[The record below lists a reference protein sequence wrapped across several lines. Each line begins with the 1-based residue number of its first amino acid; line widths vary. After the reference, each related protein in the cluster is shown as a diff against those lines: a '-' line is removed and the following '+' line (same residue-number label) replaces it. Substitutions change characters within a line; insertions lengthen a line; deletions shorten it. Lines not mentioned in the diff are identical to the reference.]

1 MNLNLLTMKMFLTTG
16 ALICAMLVSSSFTV
30 SAQKRKK
37 DDKEAKG
44 FRYEIEAMKTGVQG
58 TYLIKVWSYSKQ
70 PMMPADLAKKNAVHG
85 IIFKGFPAKDGV
97 PGQLALAA
105 DPAIETEK
113 AEFFENFFKDGGDF
127 LKYVT
132 LVGDGQIAPEDRIRM
147 GKEFKI
153 GLVVSVDVAAL
164 RRALEDAGI
173 IKKLDDGFTS

>member
-1 MNLNLLTMKMFLTTG
+1 MKRFLTAG
-16 ALICAMLVSSSFTV
+16 ALISTIIISLSFNA
-30 SAQKRKK
+30 SAQKRKGDK
-37 DDKEAKG
+37 DDKG

-70 PMMPADLAKKNAVHG
+70 PMPSMDLFKKNAVHG
-85 IIFKGFPAKDGV
+85 IIFKGFPPKDGV
-97 PGQLALAA
+97 PGQLALAS

-113 AEFFENFFKDGGDF
+113 ADFFANFFKDGGDY
-127 LKYVT
+127 LKYAT
-132 LVGDGQIAPEDRIRM
+132 LVGDGQIAPEDRMKM

>member
-1 MNLNLLTMKMFLTTG
+1 MKMFLTTG
-16 ALICAMLVSSSFTV
+16 ALICALLVSVSFTT
-30 SAQKRKK
+30 SGQSKKK
-37 DDKEAKG
+37 DKGDKETKG

-70 PMMPADLAKKNAVHG
+70 PIMPMDLAKKNAVHG

-105 DPAIETEK
+105 DPAVETEK
-113 AEFFENFFKDGGDF
+113 AEFFDNFFKDGGEY

-132 LVGDGQIAPEDRIRM
+132 LVGDGQIAPEDRMKM

-153 GLVVSVDVAAL
+153 GVVVSVDVAAL

-173 IKKLDDGFTS
+173 IKKLDNGFTS

>member
-1 MNLNLLTMKMFLTTG
+1 MKMFLTTG
-16 ALICAMLVSSSFTV
+16 TLICALLVSVSFPT
-30 SAQKRKK
+30 SAQKKA
-37 DDKEAKG
+37 DKETKG

-58 TYLIKVWSYSKQ
+58 TYLIKVWSYSKD
-70 PMMPADLAKKNAVHG
+70 PMMPMDLAKKNAVHG

-105 DPAIETEK
+105 DPNIEKEK
-113 AEFFENFFKDGGDF
+113 AEFFDKFFSVGGEY
-127 LKYVT
+127 LKYVNLT
-132 LVGDGQIAPEDRIRM
+132 TDIIAPEDRIRM

-153 GLVVSVDVAAL
+153 GVVVSVDVASL